1 MSGDYTK
8 NTQGARC
15 HAATKENAEI
25 YCIILKVYSLGMILL
40 IKLVI

>member
-15 HAATKENAEI
+15 HAATKENAENI
-25 YCIILKVYSLGMILL
+25 LHNLKVYSLGMILL

>member
-15 HAATKENAEI
+15 HASINRAHGKLTGVNN
-25 YCIILKVYSLGMILL
+25 VLL
-40 IKLVI
+40 Q

>member
-15 HAATKENAEI
+15 HAATKENATVI
-25 YCIILKVYSLGMILL
+25 YVQMLIDIFCINKHRTI
-40 IKLVI
+40 VI